1 MIGSYFVKRAGLGV
15 MLFAAVLVTIVLT
28 PTSAFGGSRTVHV
41 PPPNGSNDTA
51 NLQSALDTCVAYGP
65 HCTVQLAT
73 GTYLTSQLVEYNFQG
88 TFKGRGREK
97 TTIQALP
104 DLPVTADFT
113 QGECKPNTS
122 DCVWPSLIIFVDGN
136 IIVSDLTVN
145 EPNVPATQPW
155 PGLGLTVINDGIRF
169 MGKSRTNVTV
179 QRVTVQGMP
188 DSTTTNCNAPYP
200 DYNLCQGTIF
210 AGEFPKSQTP
220 FDYYFLSGSFFVSHS
235 SFSNVQAGVVADGFR
250 KNSSVVVGGSPLAAN
265 TFTNVDFGSFVAI
278 AQNSAGEVSFNKSS
292 GNFAAIMIAP
302 WIPGVFNPSGPSL
315 NFIHDNNLTP
325 TGSCA
330 NGVFMQDDP
339 NDPRLYATV
348 YNNTIQG
355 QDLCPIDVGYT
366 SGTTIMNNK
375 IVGTGQFAIGMED
388 DTYAAVLGNDVT
400 GFVAD
405 SGFAQI
411 MLDGTLLWGTPA
423 DTSYSTVVCKT
434 PSDTVMNLGTNNN
447 VIGCTQVANN
457 NAQPSKMSTRPKVL
471 KKKPLVH

>member
-1 MIGSYFVKRAGLGV
+1 L
-15 MLFAAVLVTIVLT
+15 AA
-28 PTSAFGGSRTVHV
+28 
-41 PPPNGSNDTA
+41 
-51 NLQSALDTCVAYGP
+51 
-65 HCTVQLAT
+65 

-88 TFKGRGREK
+88 TFKGMGQRK

-104 DLPVTADFT
+104 NLPVPFDLFT
-113 QGECKPNTS
+113 QGECKPNTT
-122 DCVWPSLIIFVDGN
+122 DCLWPDLIIFVDGN
-136 IIVSDLTVN
+136 ITVSDFTIS
-145 EPNVPATQPW
+145 EPNIPATQPW
-155 PGLGLTVINDGIRF
+155 LGGAYTCLNDGIRF
-169 MGKSRTNVTV
+169 MGQNRTNASV
-179 QRVTVQGMP
+179 QRVTFKGKP
-188 DSTTTNCNAPYP
+188 DTSSTSCPDFNFCNA
-200 DYNLCQGTIF
+200 TIF

-220 FDYYFLSGSFFVSHS
+220 FDYYFLSGSFSVSNS
-235 SFSNVQAGVVADGFR
+235 SFSNVWLGVGADGFR
-250 KNSSVVVGGSPLAAN
+250 KDSSVVVGGSPLAAN
-265 TFTNVDFGSFVAI
+265 SFKNVDLGSFVAI
-278 AQNSAGEVSFNKSS
+278 AQNSTGEVSYNKSS
-292 GNFAAIMIAP
+292 GNYAAIIIAP

-355 QDLCPIDVGYT
+355 QNLCPIDVGYT

-423 DTSYSTVVCKT
+423 DTSYSMVVCKT
-434 PSDTVMNLGTNNN
+434 PSDTVMNLGTNNTM
-447 VIGCTQVANN
+447 IGCKQVT
-457 NAQPSKMSTRPKVL
+457 NAAGVVSQKAAPRIAVRPEVL
-471 KKKPLVH
+471 KRGPLVP